1 MFCRR
6 IRGRM
11 YTMESI
17 AAASSWMLDNGFEEG
32 KCNTRSTRVT
42 VRYVPP
48 EPIPPDG
55 NAFEDG
61 KDEGAAEALAIWKE
75 YENACKNVPDP
86 DECVC
91 FSASDFEDDAQ
102 DMIDS
107 YSYPGGGAY
116 QRAYTRGFRAGVNDI
131 VDEKAEECF
140 GDPDICMGL
149 GDLAAT
155 MIGMSLRSCSRN
167 SVN

>member
-61 KDEGAAEALAIWKE
+61 KDAGAAEALAIWE
-75 YENACKNVPDP
+75 GYEDACDAAIDP

-91 FSASDFEDDAQ
+91 LTAWNFEDDVQ

-107 YSYPGGGAY
+107 YSSPGGGAY
-116 QRAYTRGFRAGVNDI
+116 QRAHMRGFRAGVNDV
-131 VDEKAEECF
+131 VDEKTEECF
-140 GDPDICMGL
+140 DDPDVCEGL

-155 MIGMSLRSCSRN
+155 MIGMLLRPCT
-167 SVN
+167 V